1 MMRRLIPF
9 LAVVAALLLP
19 VRTSVSGQARPAEMQ
34 RYGFIAE
41 SDDADA
47 LWVNPGALG
56 LRPGSGMVGDY
67 VFDGRLGRSGFRQL
81 VTGLRIGGVA
91 FGYRHDEFPDER
103 QVRAQGD
110 EYRVGLAAGNPTFS
124 LGGAYQWHR
133 VGPRASAWDVGA
145 VARPVRW
152 LSVAA
157 AWREI
162 GSPEIGGIRI
172 DDRLA
177 GGVSVRPFRELA
189 TLSWEG
195 EFGRASGDFLGHK
208 IGVRTRHPGGIE
220 AFGHLEM
227 NRGAADRLGVGVRV
241 FGRQSALHLVS
252 RTGGDLPGRLALG
265 TVSYNPPMR
274 NSMQTSRRIASLSV
288 GGSYADFPPEGF
300 ALSSEP
306 ALQPLLAAIAQAR
319 RDPEVRGLL
328 LRVRPLAGSFIGPV
342 RAGHE
347 ELRREILAF
356 REAGKPVVA
365 FIDGHVSEAEL
376 FVASAAD
383 EVVLPRLALIVVTGV
398 HFELQRLRRTFE
410 KFGIEWDA
418 TTAGDYKSTFHT
430 QYTDSSTSAQAAW
443 IDGLV
448 GRAYRETVEG
458 IAAGRNLAADRVEA
472 LIDSPPITA
481 AAAVEA
487 GYADRLGDY
496 ETAEERIKALAGDH
510 EIRRL
515 REQAYRTER
524 WGIPPAIV
532 VINAHG
538 AIVPGRGSRNPITG
552 STTMGSETV
561 ARQIRDAARV
571 RGARAIVLRVNSP
584 GGSAVASD
592 EILSAIRWVQT
603 EKELPVIA
611 SMGDIAASGGYWISM
626 AADTIVA
633 ERLTVTGSIGVV
645 ASIPVVEQLLDT
657 LRVNTERWQRGRY
670 AGALSLTRHR
680 TPEEMELLERS
691 MEHIYDVFVDEVA
704 SGRELPVDSVR
715 SLAGGRVWFGA
726 DALPAG
732 LVDEFG
738 GLRDAIRIAAAR
750 AGIAGDFRVLRMRR
764 PGSALLTRVF
774 RYIGVDEALGAGALL
789 PQGCTACLLMDDRLA
804 W

>member
-1 MMRRLIPF
+1 MPRLIPY
-9 LAVVAALLLP
+9 LVALSALLLP
-19 VRTSVSGQARPAEMQ
+19 VRGEVSGQARPAELQ

-81 VTGLRIGGVA
+81 VTGLRLGGLA

-110 EYRVGLAAGNPTFS
+110 EYRVGLATGHPALS

-145 VARPVRW
+145 VVRPARWVS
-152 LSVAA
+152 LAA

-162 GSPEIGGIRI
+162 GSPEIGGVRI
-172 DDRLA
+172 ADRLV
-177 GGVSVRPFRELA
+177 GGMSIRPFRELA

-195 EFGRASGDFLGHK
+195 EFGRASGEFLGHK
-208 IGVRTRHPGGIE
+208 VGVRTRHPGGIE

-241 FGRQSALHLVS
+241 FGRNSALHLVS

-265 TVSYNPPMR
+265 TVSYNPPAR
-274 NSMQTSRRIASLSV
+274 DALQVSRRIASLSV

-300 ALSSEP
+300 SLGGEP
-306 ALQPLLAAIAQAR
+306 ALQPLLAAIGQAR
-319 RDPEVRGLL
+319 RDPEVAGLL
-328 LRVRPLAGSFIGPV
+328 LRVRPLAGSFIGPI

-347 ELRREILAF
+347 ELRRAILEF
-356 REAGKPVVA
+356 RAAGKPVVA

-383 EVVLPRLALIVVTGV
+383 EVVLPRLALVAVTGV
-398 HFELQRLRRTFE
+398 HFELHRLRRTFE

-418 TTAGDYKSTFHT
+418 TTAGEYKSTFHT
-430 QYTDSSTSAQAAW
+430 QYTDSSTAAQAAW

-448 GRAYRETVEG
+448 SRAYRETVAG
-458 IAAGRNLAADRVEA
+458 IAAGRNLPAEGVEA

-481 AAAVEA
+481 AEALEA
-487 GYADRLGDY
+487 GYADRIGDY
-496 ETAEERIKALAGDH
+496 ETAEERIKALAGDRP
-510 EIRRL
+510 IRRL
-515 REQAYRTER
+515 QEQAYRSER
-524 WGIPPAIV
+524 WGIAPAVV

-538 AIVPGRGSRNPITG
+538 AIVSGRGGHNPITG

-561 ARQIRDAARV
+561 ARQIRDAAGV
-571 RGARAIVLRVNSP
+571 RGARAVVLRVNSP

-603 EKELPVIA
+603 ERELPVIA

-645 ASIPVVEQLLDT
+645 AAIPVVEQLLDT
-657 LRVNTERWQRGRY
+657 LRVSTERWQRGRY

-680 TPEEMELLERS
+680 TPEEMEGLERS
-691 MEHIYDVFVDEVA
+691 MEHVYEVFLGEVA
-704 SGRELPVDSVR
+704 AGRELPVDSVR
-715 SLAGGRVWFGA
+715 SLAGGRVWFAA

-732 LVDEFG
+732 LLDEFG
-738 GLRDAIRIAAAR
+738 GLRDAIRIAAER
-750 AGIAGDFRVLRMRR
+750 AGIAGDFRVVRMRR

-774 RYIGVDEALGAGALL
+774 RYVGVDEALTATSLL
-789 PQGCTACLLMDDRLA
+789 PTGCTACLLMDDRA
-804 W
+804 SW